1 MQPSL
6 KFLEKITDF
15 ATKVAG
21 RVQQSWRLI
30 AIGAVLIVALSVGL
44 LAFALSPKSTRSSAE
59 AASESFQQGT
69 SSSGFARLLDGV
81 IVADASSTA
90 LLPIAVMV
98 ENSADAW
105 PLSGPAKANLVIEA
119 PVEGSITRFML
130 VFDASA
136 TTTEIGPV
144 RSARPYY
151 VQIADGLG
159 AFYAHVGG
167 SPEALTL
174 VASLDRVTDYNE
186 FSHGWSFW
194 RSSSRAA
201 PHNVFTSMEE
211 LNAGAS
217 SSRAIP
223 QPFSSWT
230 YTDDASVT
238 GTRSEAEIEVPY
250 QGLYRASWAYDEA
263 TRMYTRTQGNAI
275 QRDTDGTIV
284 RARNVVLM
292 ESPVAVLDEV
302 GRLSVG
308 TKGSGRAAIFHDGQ
322 IFEGVWRRSE
332 GEHLRFETVEGRV
345 IPFARG
351 NTWISILSEE

>member
-1 MQPSL
+1 M
-6 KFLEKITDF
+6 IGF
-15 ATKVAG
+15 ATKVAS
-21 RVQQSWRLI
+21 RMKQSWRIVAL
-30 AIGAVLIVALSVGL
+30 GAVLIVAVSAGL
-44 LAFALSPKSTRSSAE
+44 LAFALSPKSSRPSAE
-59 AASESFQQGT
+59 VGSDLSPEQVSPLA
-69 SSSGFARLLDGV
+69 FARLLDGV
-81 IVADASSTA
+81 MVADASSTA

-167 SPEALTL
+167 SPEALNL
-174 VASLDRVTDYNE
+174 VASLDRVMDYNE

-217 SSRAIP
+217 SSHAIP

-263 TRMYTRTQGNAI
+263 TRLYTRTQGNAI
-275 QRDTDGTIV
+275 QKDTDGTVV

-292 ESPVAVLDEV
+292 ESPIAVLDEV

-308 TKGSGRAAIFHDGQ
+308 TKGSGPATVFHDGQ
-322 IFEGVWRRSE
+322 VFEGVWRRSA
-332 GEHLRFETVEGRV
+332 GEHLRFETAEGRV

-351 NTWISILSEE
+351 MTWISILPEE

>member
-1 MQPSL
+1 M
-6 KFLEKITDF
+6 K
-15 ATKVAG
+15 
-21 RVQQSWRLI
+21 QSWRIVAL
-30 AIGAVLIVALSVGL
+30 GAVLIVAVSAGL
-44 LAFALSPKSTRSSAE
+44 LVFALSPKASRSSAE
-59 AASESFQQGT
+59 IGSDSPQEQVSPSA
-69 SSSGFARLLDGV
+69 FARLLDGV
-81 IVADASSTA
+81 MVGDASSTA

-167 SPEALTL
+167 SPEALNL

-211 LNAGAS
+211 LLAGAS
-217 SSRAIP
+217 SSHAVP
-223 QPFSSWT
+223 QAFSSWT
-230 YTDDASVT
+230 YTDDALVT
-238 GTRSEAEIEVPY
+238 GTRTETEIDVPY

-263 TRMYTRTQGNAI
+263 TRVYTRTQGNAI
-275 QRDTDGTIV
+275 QKDTDGTIV

-292 ESPVAVLDEV
+292 ESPVAVLDEI

-332 GEHLRFETVEGRV
+332 GEHLRFETVEGRA

-351 NTWISILSEE
+351 STWISIISEE